1 MPGYT
6 FAQAEDLWVQAG
18 GPPQIAAFAAAIADA
33 SSGLNPDASTT
44 DNSGIT
50 YKGLWQ
56 IPSTLGNQ
64 SSTDPMTNARAAV
77 SLSNGGTDFQKWKVA
92 WSDNNGGQD
101 GGTYL
106 GDGSNAVASL
116 AQVGGNVSNISGQ
129 GLVVS
134 ALPTGES
141 QQSNSDSIA
150 AMYSGTTLP
159 NAGNA
164 NPYGGQTSAALN
176 TSTPSSSSSK
186 FGTIAIIAGI
196 VLIALWFF
204 MKRSQPKIQTTTT
217 EEPPNA
223 TGNDV

>member
-1 MPGYT
+1 MPGLT
-6 FAQAEDLWVQAG
+6 FAQAEDLWVSAG
-18 GPPQIAAFAAAIADA
+18 GPPQISAFAAAIADA

-44 DNSGIT
+44 DSTGIT

-77 SLSNGGTDFQKWKVA
+77 ALSNGGTNFQKWKVA

-106 GDGSNAVASL
+106 GDGANGVAAL
-116 AQVGGNVSNISGQ
+116 ASQGGNVTNVTGQ

-134 ALPTGES
+134 ALPTGTS
-141 QQSNSDSIA
+141 QASNSDSIA

-164 NPYGGQTSAALN
+164 NGTGAA
-176 TSTPSSSSSK
+176 TPSKSSTNL
-186 FGTIAIIAGI
+186 GMILVLVGIAIIAI
-196 VLIALWFF
+196 WYF
-204 MKRSQPKIQTTTT
+204 MKKGQPQIQTTSTGT
-217 EEPPNA
+217 PPDASSDSVN
-223 TGNDV
+223 